1 MDRGMIPGG
10 DPNIYDDVI
19 KGIIVRH
26 KPCTVHVVHI
36 IIAHT
41 HVYEWTLKGGIVQLL
56 VQMSMSASRPSHVL
70 TLTKWIAIG

>member
-1 MDRGMIPGG
+1 MGRGMVPGE

-19 KGIIVRH
+19 KGIIVHH
-26 KPCTVHVVHI
+26 KPCTV
-36 IIAHT
+36 